1 MGMTTAYSPY
11 WYNAKVLKTVDG
23 DTIDLMVDLGFDVH
37 HKIRVRLFGVNTPES
52 RTKDAA
58 EKEMGLKAKAF
69 THDWLEGHP
78 EVFVQTVAD
87 KNEKYGRVLA
97 NIYSSNLVD
106 DPSTACLNKDII
118 GAGYAR
124 EYFGIG
130 DKTWNEYKKK

>member
-1 MGMTTAYSPY
+1 MTTAYSPY
-11 WYNAKVLKTVDG
+11 WYNAKVLRTVDG

-37 HKIRVRLFGVNTPES
+37 HKIRVRLFGVNTPET
-52 RTKDAA
+52 RTKDVV

-97 NIYSSNLVD
+97 NIYSGNLVD